1 MIKLCN
7 LEIMSL
13 LEEKIRTEGTEI
25 NETHFTF
32 TEMNHIIG
40 DWF

>member
-7 LEIMSL
+7 LEIISL
-13 LEEKIRTEGTEI
+13 PEEKIEAKGIET